1 MKRKVDLMRLFTLFV
16 VVLMAVLVG
25 ALLVGWTRSIG
36 RNRQREQLKKTLK
49 TIVKEDGERALF
61 DLADLPVKEILYGD
75 EGLTVLSGDD
85 ESWQY
90 SYDEMRNMRIYEKV
104 GPSVVA
110 ISSSMPLAGGSH
122 KVERGSGFIL
132 SDNGYLMTNAHV
144 VEGADA
150 ITVSLSDESTIAAT
164 IVGISSIDDLAVLR
178 IDTNEKLT
186 AVSLGESQELKVG
199 QKVLAIG
206 NPFGYDR
213 TLSVGVV
220 SGLGRSVKT
229 ETGKVIMD
237 AIQSD
242 TAVNPGSSG
251 GPLINGQ
258 GEVVGI
264 NSSIFS
270 TTGTSQGI
278 SFAIPIDTAI
288 SLLPDLLKYG
298 TVRRGW
304 IDIVPVQLTKAI
316 AAYGHMDIDEGILV
330 SQVVSGGNAEIAG
343 LKGGTEAVKYGD
355 EVIYLGGDVITE
367 IAGTPVRRLS
377 DLYMALL
384 GTREGDTVQ
393 VTVHRAGQNRKMPVT
408 LVFGQS
414 DDVSNL
420 VH

>member
-1 MKRKVDLMRLFTLFV
+1 MRVT
-16 VVLMAVLVG
+16 
-25 ALLVGWTRSIG
+25 
-36 RNRQREQLKKTLK
+36 
-49 TIVKEDGERALF
+49 
-61 DLADLPVKEILYGD
+61 
-75 EGLTVLSGDD
+75 
-85 ESWQY
+85 
-90 SYDEMRNMRIYEKV
+90 
-104 GPSVVA
+104 
-110 ISSSMPLAGGSH
+110 
-122 KVERGSGFIL
+122 
-132 SDNGYLMTNAHV
+132 
-144 VEGADA
+144 
-150 ITVSLSDESTIAAT
+150 TVSRGFCNSTYT
-164 IVGISSIDDLAVLR
+164 NWLA
-178 IDTNEKLT
+178 LT
-186 AVSLGESQELKVG
+186 
-199 QKVLAIG
+199 
-206 NPFGYDR
+206 
-213 TLSVGVV
+213 
-220 SGLGRSVKT
+220 GRCV
-229 ETGKVIMD
+229 E
-237 AIQSD
+237 A
-242 TAVNPGSSG
+242 
-251 GPLINGQ
+251 
-258 GEVVGI
+258 
-264 NSSIFS
+264 S
-270 TTGTSQGI
+270 TTQARSQGI

-408 LVFGQS
+408 LVFRQS

>member
-75 EGLTVLSGDD
+75 EGLTV
-85 ESWQY
+85 
-90 SYDEMRNMRIYEKV
+90 
-104 GPSVVA
+104 

-408 LVFGQS
+408 LVFRQS